1 MDRFAGTLQSVQ
13 SRSVTRLVGMIAAMS
28 AAVSGCDDPDGRK
41 TAGDRSSGADSAVEA
56 DRAVVAAA
64 QPLLGERDR

>member
-1 MDRFAGTLQSVQ
+1 
-13 SRSVTRLVGMIAAMS
+13 MIAAMS

-41 TAGDRSSGADSAVEA
+41 TAGDRSSGADSTVEA
-56 DRAVVAAA
+56 NRAVVAAA